1 MVIGYYQEVTYT
13 IHLHNTGTGSTAIDL
28 VDTPPLAYVP
38 GSAVGGIWWDDGA
51 RSIRWQGT
59 LAHGES
65 RLFQFRVYGPDP
77 GIPVNTVYT
86 NRVVI
91 RDGAGQTTER
101 TADVL
106 ANPAT
111 PPPFTGR
118 AYLPIV
124 TRQSD

>member
-1 MVIGYYQEVTYT
+1 VIGYYQEVTYT
-13 IHLHNTGTGSTAIDL
+13 IHLHNTGTGSTSIDL

-38 GSAVGGIWWDDGA
+38 GSAEGGIWWDDGA

-65 RLFQFRVYGPDP
+65 RLFQFRVYGPAP
-77 GIPVNTVYT
+77 GIPFNTVYT
-86 NRVVI
+86 NRVII
-91 RDGAGQTTER
+91 RDGTGQATER

-111 PPPFTGR
+111 PTPVAGR

-124 TRQSD
+124 IRQSD